1 MHYFRDLPLSR
12 KILLGIV
19 PLFLLFISVS
29 VLLQNHFQEREMMEQ
44 AQLAASTN
52 ADIIR
57 ESLVSMMVNNLE
69 VDSTFLERVNT
80 FPQFDTVRVLINNLR
95 LRPELMSPQRTDRLR
110 KKTALMSPGDDQ
122 QRQVMSSGLPLF
134 ARSGDHYRGI
144 IPFNATEVCQKCHAV
159 PLGYS
164 LGATDLS
171 ISFENIS
178 RAASGNWQ
186 RSLAIFIIFTGLVI
200 GTATLLF
207 TRFVGRPVEGLVRAA
222 NEISRGNLNDLRDIL
237 PRMPAPGT
245 EEPGDELTLLAA
257 RFDDMRRA
265 LKEKIDQLDLANRT
279 LVLRNRE
286 VEEALGRLR
295 QAQEDLVVS
304 ERLAVTGK
312 LTAQLSHEIN
322 NPIHNVQSLLES
334 SLRKVGPESQAHE
347 LISLALDEISRMA
360 KLTRSMLD
368 LYRGSMVK
376 LEQDTVDVEALL
388 RDITRAYE
396 QAFTPLG
403 IRVHL
408 EIRAPLPAIRGSR
421 DKLKQVMLNLVNNAR
436 DAMPGGG
443 TVTLRACRR
452 DGMLCVEVSDTG
464 VGIPRDQLNRV
475 FDAFFTTKKEVSGVG
490 LGLSVCYSI
499 VHQHGGTITVSSTPG
514 RQTTFTLLLPSIPP
528 EPAPDVQPGMT
539 RDS

>member
-1 MHYFRDLPLSR
+1 
-12 KILLGIV
+12 
-19 PLFLLFISVS
+19 
-29 VLLQNHFQEREMMEQ
+29 
-44 AQLAASTN
+44 
-52 ADIIR
+52 
-57 ESLVSMMVNNLE
+57 
-69 VDSTFLERVNT
+69 
-80 FPQFDTVRVLINNLR
+80 
-95 LRPELMSPQRTDRLR
+95 
-110 KKTALMSPGDDQ
+110 
-122 QRQVMSSGLPLF
+122 
-134 ARSGDHYRGI
+134 
-144 IPFNATEVCQKCHAV
+144 
-159 PLGYS
+159 
-164 LGATDLS
+164 
-171 ISFENIS
+171 
-178 RAASGNWQ
+178 
-186 RSLAIFIIFTGLVI
+186 
-200 GTATLLF
+200 
-207 TRFVGRPVEGLVRAA
+207 
-222 NEISRGNLNDLRDIL
+222 
-237 PRMPAPGT
+237 
-245 EEPGDELTLLAA
+245 
-257 RFDDMRRA
+257 
-265 LKEKIDQLDLANRT
+265 
-279 LVLRNRE
+279 
-286 VEEALGRLR
+286 
-295 QAQEDLVVS
+295 
-304 ERLAVTGK
+304 
-312 LTAQLSHEIN
+312 
-322 NPIHNVQSLLES
+322 
-334 SLRKVGPESQAHE
+334 
-347 LISLALDEISRMA
+347 
-360 KLTRSMLD
+360 
-368 LYRGSMVK
+368 MVK